1 MNYRNED
8 IRRQDRTLSIEGVN
22 RLLLEGEY
30 GVLSMANEYGE
41 GYGVPLNFVLE
52 GETIYFHGAPEG
64 DKLRSLRISKQ
75 VSFCI
80 VGKTKLIPEQFTT
93 AYESVIVKGPIALD
107 LSFQEKMHALEL
119 IIRKYSPE
127 YLELGMK
134 ASEKSAHRT
143 LVYRLDIVS
152 VSGKCKLG

>member
-8 IRRQDRTLSIEGVN
+8 VRRQDRILSIEGAKG
-22 RLLLEGEY
+22 LFLEGEY
-30 GVLSMANEYGE
+30 GILSMVTEQGE
-41 GYGVPLNFVLE
+41 GYGVPLNFVLD
-52 GETIYFHGAPEG
+52 GEVIYFHGAPEG
-64 DKLRSLRISKQ
+64 DKFRALHASKQ

-93 AYESVIVKGPIALD
+93 AYESVIVKGTIALD
-107 LSFQEKMHALEL
+107 LSFQERMHGLEL

-127 YLELGMK
+127 YLDLGMK
-134 ASEKSAHRT
+134 AAEKSDHRT

-152 VSGKCKLG
+152 VSGKCKVC

>member
-1 MNYRNED
+1 MRFKIQVIFQSYSGNKIQIALFSFY
-8 IRRQDRTLSIEGVN
+8 
-22 RLLLEGEY
+22 
-30 GVLSMANEYGE
+30 
-41 GYGVPLNFVLE
+41 
-52 GETIYFHGAPEG
+52 
-64 DKLRSLRISKQ
+64 Q

-93 AYESVIVKGPIALD
+93 AYESVIVKGTIALD